1 MLYGNKNI
9 VRVDRFVLC
18 WLLFGNDSGNDCC
31 SLLAGTKKLSRWLS
45 NAGSIVSSDRSFARD
60 RFRGSIQFAVA
71 TTGRALTDEQ
81 FQAVL
86 KDLAQSTAVNILDS
100 WCYS

>member
-1 MLYGNKNI
+1 MEIKILC
-9 VRVDRFVLC
+9 VLIG
-18 WLLFGNDSGNDCC
+18 LCC
-31 SLLAGTKKLSRWLS
+31 VGYCSVMIQEMIATPYQLELKKLSRWLS
-45 NAGSIVSSDRSFARD
+45 HAGSIVSSDRSFARD